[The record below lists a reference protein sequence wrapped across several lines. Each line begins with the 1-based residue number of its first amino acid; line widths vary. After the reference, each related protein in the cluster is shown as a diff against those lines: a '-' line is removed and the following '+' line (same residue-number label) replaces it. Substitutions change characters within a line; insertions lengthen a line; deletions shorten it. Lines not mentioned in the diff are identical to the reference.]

1 MGTLRKA
8 DKDLMKRYGFL
19 ALEIKQLDNARTPDG
34 KYQHVNLNTE
44 SWKSTLKSRKKYIHD
59 MRQAKLTDRQIVNL
73 ILDYYKKKE
82 RSIFDFLQV
91 EGSPTQRRINKEAD
105 VLKRFHA
112 KKKVARQFGRRYGK
126 PIYPRKFPKSIK
138 ELPIIPSTS

>member
-1 MGTLRKA
+1 MGTLRIA
-8 DKDLMKRYGFL
+8 DKNLMKRYGFL
-19 ALEIKQLDNARTPDG
+19 ASEIKQLDNARTPDG
-34 KYQHVNLNTE
+34 KFQNVNLKTPA
-44 SWKSTLKSRKKYIHD
+44 WQSTLKSRKKYIAD
-59 MRQAKLTDRQIVNL
+59 MRAAKLTDKQIINL

-91 EGSPTQRRINKEAD
+91 EGSPTQRRLHKEVD
-105 VLKRFHA
+105 VIRRFQA

-126 PIYPRKFPKSIK
+126 PIYPRKFPKTIK